1 MELGTNIKYLR
12 TQRNM
17 TQEELGELLGTT
29 SKSIS
34 RWEQG
39 LTYPDI
45 TILPYIANVFEITVD
60 KLLGVESIKQDE
72 YVKELKK
79 KANEYAKNND
89 YNNEL
94 KLWQDAYKKLP
105 NNEEIK
111 LCLINI
117 MNIINIIYND
127 VKYKDE
133 IIKLSESL
141 LEKSTNNEIRNS
153 TTQILV
159 ELYSQLGNCDMAE
172 LYCKQL
178 PSNVLLT
185 SNVMKT
191 RFLKDDNL
199 HKCIQLNISDFFEEV
214 VRESE
219 FIIYNNRINVS
230 NEYKK
235 EYLDRL
241 IRIEE
246 LLYVKDNDYGYS
258 AMTNIFNYI
267 ELMKLEVI
275 TTNNQG
281 YIVEYLSKIGC
292 AIDYI
297 LKFEPHIMKS
307 PFMNK
312 IKCTHLGSYSN
323 VQNDLKENII
333 NGLTNKLFEQYFEY
347 EEYKKILE
355 KIELIK

>member
-1 MELGTNIKYLR
+1 
-12 TQRNM
+12 
-17 TQEELGELLGTT
+17 
-29 SKSIS
+29 
-34 RWEQG
+34 
-39 LTYPDI
+39 
-45 TILPYIANVFEITVD
+45 
-60 KLLGVESIKQDE
+60 
-72 YVKELKK
+72 
-79 KANEYAKNND
+79 
-89 YNNEL
+89 
-94 KLWQDAYKKLP
+94 
-105 NNEEIK
+105 
-111 LCLINI
+111 

-246 LLYVKDNDYGYS
+246 LLYVKDNDY
-258 AMTNIFNYI
+258 
-267 ELMKLEVI
+267 
-275 TTNNQG
+275 
-281 YIVEYLSKIGC
+281 
-292 AIDYI
+292 
-297 LKFEPHIMKS
+297 
-307 PFMNK
+307 
-312 IKCTHLGSYSN
+312 
-323 VQNDLKENII
+323 
-333 NGLTNKLFEQYFEY
+333 
-347 EEYKKILE
+347 
-355 KIELIK
+355 

>member
-45 TILPYIANVFEITVD
+45 TLLPYIANVFEITVD

-258 AMTNIFNYI
+258 ATTNIFNYI

-275 TTNNQG
+275 TTNNQD

-297 LKFEPHIMKS
+297 LKFKPHIMKS